1 VVQVCDVDAAD
12 GFRVLFE
19 HHPAHV

>member
-1 VVQVCDVDAAD
+1 VVQVRNVDAAD
-12 GFRVLFE
+12 GFRVLLE

>member
-1 VVQVCDVDAAD
+1 VVQVRDVDAAD